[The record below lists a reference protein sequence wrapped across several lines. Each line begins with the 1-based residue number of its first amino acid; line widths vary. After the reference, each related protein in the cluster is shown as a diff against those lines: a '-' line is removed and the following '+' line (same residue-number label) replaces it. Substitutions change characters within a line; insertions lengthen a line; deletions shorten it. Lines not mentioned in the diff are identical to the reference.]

1 MPQSITITTAQLL
14 QQAKYRLELPTLVE
28 QVLHRQI
35 ILQTV
40 EREGIVVSTEELQ
53 TAADQLRVTHQLL
66 TARHTLDW
74 LERHRLSIEDF
85 EDLAYTQ
92 LIRQKLADRL
102 CTPQIPTYFADR
114 QLDYAQAVIYAVT
127 IATEALAME
136 LFYSLQ
142 AQEQDFLAIVHRYVT
157 DPQARLRGEYRRT
170 VRRRDLEPEISTAVF
185 AVQPPT
191 VLRPQATR
199 SGYQLLYV
207 AAILPP
213 ELTTALEAQIRE
225 ELFHQWLCRQ
235 AAAWEVTW
243 PSQSAPES
251 PLSPTS

>member
-1 MPQSITITTAQLL
+1 MPESITITSAQLL
-14 QQAKYRLELPTLVE
+14 QQAKYQLQLPTLVE

-92 LIRQKLADRL
+92 LIRKKLADRL
-102 CTPQIPTYFADR
+102 CSPQIPAYFAER

-157 DPQARLRGEYRRT
+157 DPVARQRGEYRRT
-170 VRRRDLEPEISTAVF
+170 VRRRDLDPEISAAVF

-213 ELTTALEAQIRE
+213 ELTAPLEAQIRD
-225 ELFHQWLCRQ
+225 ELFYQWLCRQ
-235 AAAWEVTW
+235 AADWEVVW
-243 PSQSAPES
+243 PRESESAP
-251 PLSPTS
+251 PLPSTT